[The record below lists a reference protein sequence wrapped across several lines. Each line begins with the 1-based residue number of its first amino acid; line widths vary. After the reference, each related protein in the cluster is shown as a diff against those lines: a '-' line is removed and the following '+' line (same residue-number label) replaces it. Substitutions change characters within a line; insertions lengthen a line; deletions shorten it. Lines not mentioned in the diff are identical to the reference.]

1 MKKTIATL
9 LTCLI
14 ILSGYGQ
21 LQPIDVA
28 ELTIKIGGMSSEEMF
43 YGFAKDDQIV
53 FNFEELKGK
62 ELKEIEIIEL
72 PNNSKFMDYK
82 TVKIENKKISVNQKS
97 LYQFKFNNSA
107 ISGRICKVKIQ
118 RIPKTEDLTAF
129 NTNWEWKTLYDTTYV
144 PYNQDS
150 LIGYE
155 TVKIPY
161 TKNELIR
168 IDTTFKEFAIAEKNQ
183 VQIHSRGNLK
193 ACFGKSE
200 SCTKYKELISYPS
213 NTETLIVWVGIGQ
226 ESRQQYLDLTKTLTK
241 IAVKGAITTYSAGSS
256 LLINGLTDQ
265 ATDQAINSL
274 PTSKNE
280 VDIYFTD
287 EQNATFWYNDYE
299 NRINTY
305 NGLQYPNQVKFYKKF
320 TKEQIPSNSMYIC
333 IKNNSYSVPVD
344 ISLGVVAV
352 CFDKIYEDKN
362 YIREEQKPIYVKLN
376 KKRMVVN
383 TRKIRV
389 NAK

>member
-1 MKKTIATL
+1 M
-9 LTCLI
+9 
-14 ILSGYGQ
+14 
-21 LQPIDVA
+21 
-28 ELTIKIGGMSSEEMF
+28 
-43 YGFAKDDQIV
+43 
-53 FNFEELKGK
+53 
-62 ELKEIEIIEL
+62 
-72 PNNSKFMDYK
+72 
-82 TVKIENKKISVNQKS
+82 
-97 LYQFKFNNSA
+97 
-107 ISGRICKVKIQ
+107 
-118 RIPKTEDLTAF
+118 
-129 NTNWEWKTLYDTTYV
+129 
-144 PYNQDS
+144 
-150 LIGYE
+150 
-155 TVKIPY
+155 
-161 TKNELIR
+161 
-168 IDTTFKEFAIAEKNQ
+168 
-183 VQIHSRGNLK
+183 K

>member
-129 NTNWEWKTLYDTTYV
+129 NTNWEWKTLYDTTYAV
-144 PYNQDS
+144 S
-150 LIGYE
+150 
-155 TVKIPY
+155 Y
-161 TKNELIR
+161 T
-168 IDTTFKEFAIAEKNQ
+168 
-183 VQIHSRGNLK
+183 H
-193 ACFGKSE
+193 
-200 SCTKYKELISYPS
+200 
-213 NTETLIVWVGIGQ
+213 
-226 ESRQQYLDLTKTLTK
+226 LT
-241 IAVKGAITTYSAGSS
+241 
-256 LLINGLTDQ
+256 
-265 ATDQAINSL
+265 L
-274 PTSKNE
+274 PTNRE
-280 VDIYFTD
+280 V
-287 EQNATFWYNDYE
+287 
-299 NRINTY
+299 
-305 NGLQYPNQVKFYKKF
+305 
-320 TKEQIPSNSMYIC
+320 
-333 IKNNSYSVPVD
+333 
-344 ISLGVVAV
+344 
-352 CFDKIYEDKN
+352 
-362 YIREEQKPIYVKLN
+362 
-376 KKRMVVN
+376 
-383 TRKIRV
+383 
-389 NAK
+389 